1 MFTLIGPHRLHLF
14 PDQTDRHACDENGDG
29 QWRRGKM
36 ITADLAGENH
46 DQRKQNSDSSG
57 KNFIDKKSSKFSNV
71 NVKLELCCGRRVK
84 LNDL

>member
-14 PDQTDRHACDENGDG
+14 PDQTDRHARDENGDG

-36 ITADLAGENH
+36 ITAIHTADLAGENH

-57 KNFIDKKSSKFSNV
+57 KNFIDKKKVFQCECEV
-71 NVKLELCCGRRVK
+71 GVMLRPTGETK
-84 LNDL
+84 